1 MEVVEELALGIVS
14 AAVGFAIGALVFAIV
29 RIVRWAIL
37 RADRVMTATD
47 PQGRQW
53 TIRIPLVPS
62 GARLWASQW
71 LFEMRPRDRERRV
84 RQSQSPDSVSSDEL
98 AHPGHLVSETG
109 ELAAIS
115 AAFILVLALL
125 ALAAFLMEIV
135 VVIFVGVAVA
145 AVRVAGGT
153 WQCEV
158 TSPDGERHRFSA
170 SSLGQAR
177 VRRTDLANSISVLG
191 TVPSSALTPRE

>member
-1 MEVVEELALGIVS
+1 VVEELALGIVS

-37 RADRVMTATD
+37 RADRVMAATD

-53 TIRIPLVPS
+53 TIRIPLVPA

-71 LFEMRPRDRERRV
+71 LFDMRPRDRQRRV
-84 RQSQSPDSVSSDEL
+84 GQSQAPDSVSSDEL
-98 AHPGHLVSETG
+98 AHPSHLVSETG

-115 AAFILVLALL
+115 AAFVLVLALL

-135 VVIFVGVAVA
+135 VVIFVAVAVA
-145 AVRVAGGT
+145 AVRFAWGT

-158 TSPDGERHRFSA
+158 TSPDGERHRFPA